1 MNEKLQRA
9 YYIIGIIQ
17 RVSMVIVTLL
27 LCGAAYKIYDMT
39 LKFGVEIKDIHNLV
53 DGISKMM
60 HKSWFF

>member
-1 MNEKLQRA
+1 MNDKLQRV

-17 RVSMVIVTLL
+17 RVSMMIVTLL

-39 LKFGVEIKDIHNLV
+39 LKFGVEIKDIHSLV
-53 DGISKMM
+53 NGINTMM